1 MPVAVA
7 GAGRGGCCRV
17 VQSELA
23 DRTGDAPPSL
33 DAVETSDIS
42 DVASSTAPRFV
53 RKAGLSELSR
63 KIQGEP
69 PKLKAESSVEGDD
82 ALDACNASYQEK
94 TIRETQRSMGP
105 KTYL

>member
-7 GAGRGGCCRV
+7 GEGRGGRCRV
-17 VQSELA
+17 VHSELV

-53 RKAGLSELSR
+53 RKAGLSESSR
-63 KIQGEP
+63 NIQGEP
-69 PKLKAESSVEGDD
+69 PKVKAESSVEGED
-82 ALDACNASYQEK
+82 ALDAFNASYQEK
-94 TIRETQRSMGP
+94 TIREIQRSMGP